1 MRRIRPLCYLL
12 SSCKRRETQ
21 PSIRKLVEGCRGV
34 IARVLLQLLMTAAT
48 SRRDYALLSVVIY
61 VPISQAHMIRRCQHW
76 LPSLSAARAK

>member
-1 MRRIRPLCYLL
+1 MLFTVIVQAALDAAQCY
-12 SSCKRRETQ
+12 E
-21 PSIRKLVEGCRGV
+21 LVEACRGV